1 MAIIAKAF
9 LYTRISTL
17 QQAGGYGIE
26 RQQSAVIDFL
36 NDAVLPT
43 QLGYSVSSEYYEM
56 LEPDLGR
63 SAFKGHNFKKGSL
76 GRFKE
81 RVLNNEILPPA
92 IMIIESV
99 DRFSRL
105 PDYEAIAEFNTL
117 IRAGIDIYEVE
128 TGNTYSTKLDG
139 TLSKLSHAIERAHA
153 ESKRKSGMAK
163 KSWENRR
170 RKLKEQGQALLTNH
184 PRWLQIV
191 DNKYQVNELAAV
203 ILKMYEMYAEGYGTT
218 VILKMFN
225 DAGLLDNGNLW
236 NTVSTHR
243 ILSDARVT
251 GILEVGRTRDKIPKL
266 DEKGRQATDDKGKPV
281 FYTPSEGVRAYPEI
295 VPESLYNRV
304 RRMMESKS
312 VANTHRTTRYQRNL
326 FNGISRCGLCG
337 EAMIADKNG
346 HGKLFLVCLGRRAR
360 KGCVLPNMP
369 YDVVERELL
378 NHANGLT
385 FEQQDV
391 PEQTEL
397 LEQVKDL
404 EADIEELESE
414 LNDADD
420 AVVLALVRVIKNK
433 KAVLQKLQDELT
445 GITIQ
450 ASNVKFDV
458 TVLSVQENVK
468 ERQIANVLI
477 KKVIKR
483 ITFFRE
489 GDNIYL
495 YLDYHIPNIRH
506 MLQLS
511 AKRRELIY
519 ASNKRTDG
527 TLKIGYLE
535 LVKKDERGA
544 PLPSEDLR
552 TAEGYLDYHLRLSGQ
567 QITEQQREETLR
579 VLNSIGFDIEE

>member
-1 MAIIAKAF
+1 MAIIAKAY

-36 NDAVLPT
+36 NEAVLPT
-43 QLGYSVSSEYYEM
+43 QLGYTVSSEYYEM

-63 SAFKGHNFKKGSL
+63 SAFKGHNFEKGSL
-76 GRFKE
+76 GGFKK
-81 RVLNNEILPPA
+81 RVLNNEIVPPA
-92 IMIIESV
+92 IMVIESV

-117 IRAGIDIYEVE
+117 ISAGIDIYEVE
-128 TGNTYSTKLDG
+128 TGNTYSTKIDG
-139 TLSKLSHAIERAHA
+139 SLSKLSHAIERAHA

-191 DNKYQVNELAAV
+191 DNKYQVNELAPV

-225 DAGLLDNGNLW
+225 DANLLDNGNLW

-243 ILSDARVT
+243 ILSDVRVT
-251 GILEVGRTRDKIPKL
+251 GVLEVGRGRDKLPKI
-266 DEKGRQATDDKGKPV
+266 DENGKKIVDGKGKTVYYIP
-281 FYTPSEGVRAYPEI
+281 TETVRAYPEI
-295 VPESLYNRV
+295 VPEALFNRV

-312 VANTHRTTRYQRNL
+312 IANTHRTTRFQRNL

-337 EAMIADKNG
+337 EAMIADRNG
-346 HGKLFLVCLGRRAR
+346 HGKLFLVCLGRRAK
-360 KGCVLPNMP
+360 KGCTAQNIP
-369 YDVVERELL
+369 YEVVERELL
-378 NHANGLT
+378 IHANGLT

-397 LEQVKDL
+397 LDQVKDL
-404 EADIEELESE
+404 ESDIEELESE

-458 TVLSVQENVK
+458 SVLSDQENVK
-468 ERQIANVLI
+468 ERQVANVLI
-477 KKVIKR
+477 KKVVKR

-489 GDNIYL
+489 GDNIYT

-506 MLQLS
+506 MLQMS

-519 ASNKRTDG
+519 ASNKRADG
-527 TLKIGYLE
+527 VLRIGFLE
-535 LVKKDERGA
+535 IDKNAEKQP
-544 PLPSEDLR
+544 PLPSEDLA
-552 TAEGYLDYHLRLSGQ
+552 TAEGYLNYHLRLSGQ
-567 QITEQQREETLR
+567 QLTDEQRTETLR
-579 VLNSIGFDIEE
+579 VLNGIGFSTEN